1 MASQDHGGL
10 SARGVMFLT
19 DAGHRNFHDVLD
31 DIYQPEHNPDGIL
44 SLGLAENSL
53 MHNEL
58 LQYINDTFKMSSHY
72 LMYGDG
78 SSGSKRLRAAIAHFV
93 NRHFNPAL
101 PVESSHVHV
110 TLGVSN
116 ANEMLAFVL
125 GCPGDGF
132 LLGRPYYGAFA
143 GDFGPRA
150 GVKTV
155 AVAFGSTDPFS
166 LEAVSKYE
174 EALLR
179 SNSEGVPIRA
189 LILCTPNNPLGRC
202 YSRDVIIALMKLC
215 QKHRIHL
222 VSDEIYALSVWD
234 NPEAR
239 DAPTFTSV
247 LSIDK
252 TGIIDP
258 SLVHAMWG
266 MSKDFGAN
274 GLRIGCI
281 ISQHNPTIRESLRQ
295 ISLVNYPPGPS
306 DQIAAAILEDDAF
319 TDAYVAT
326 NRARIA
332 ESRAVAAAWLRR
344 MRIPYAPAANAGFF
358 LWVDLRAGLAGEGAG
373 AGGAYDHELLKRLMR
388 EGRVSVSDALA
399 FGGEEEGWF
408 RIVFTHPRAFV
419 KMGLQRLE
427 GVLEA
432 YRSAKA

>member
-1 MASQDHGGL
+1 MASQEHGGL

-19 DAGHRNFHDVLD
+19 DAGHRHFHDVLD

-93 NRHFNPAL
+93 NRHFNPVL

-143 GDFGPRA
+143 GDF
-150 GVKTV
+150 
-155 AVAFGSTDPFS
+155 
-166 LEAVSKYE
+166 
-174 EALLR
+174 
-179 SNSEGVPIRA
+179 
-189 LILCTPNNPLGRC
+189 GRC

-247 LSIDK
+247 LSIDT

-281 ISQHNPTIRESLRQ
+281 ISQHNPTFRESLRQ
-295 ISLVNYPPGPS
+295 ISLVNYPSGPA

-319 TDAYVAT
+319 TDAFVAA

-332 ESRAVAAAWLRR
+332 EGHAVAAAWLRR
-344 MRIPYAPAANAGFF
+344 MRIPHAPAANAGFF

-373 AGGAYDHELLKRLMR
+373 GAYDHELLKRLMGER
-388 EGRVSVSDALA
+388 RVSVSDALA

-419 KMGLQRLE
+419 EMGLQRLE

>member
-1 MASQDHGGL
+1 MASQEHGGL
-10 SARGVMFLT
+10 SARGVMFLA
-19 DAGHRNFHDVLD
+19 DAGHRHFHDVLD

-93 NRHFNPAL
+93 NRHFNPVL

-143 GDFGPRA
+143 GDF
-150 GVKTV
+150 
-155 AVAFGSTDPFS
+155 
-166 LEAVSKYE
+166 
-174 EALLR
+174 
-179 SNSEGVPIRA
+179 
-189 LILCTPNNPLGRC
+189 GRC

-247 LSIDK
+247 LSIDT

-258 SLVHAMWG
+258 SLVHDMWG

-281 ISQHNPTIRESLRQ
+281 ISQHNPTFRESRKSGSATPADRKRSLIHNAKQAGQLPLR
-295 ISLVNYPPGPS
+295 PA

-344 MRIPYAPAANAGFF
+344 MRVPYAPAANAGFV

-419 KMGLQRLE
+419 EMGLQRLE